1 MNMLVDNE
9 WNEQF
14 RLKNYGTHQEKLD
27 AEIWLVEYAEKRVRD
42 IKAQADKDEHEKT

>member
-14 RLKNYGTHQEKLD
+14 RLKNYGTFQEKID
-27 AEIWLVEYAEKRVRD
+27 AAEWLREYARKRMHD
-42 IKAQADKDEHEKT
+42 IEEAAKDEHEKT